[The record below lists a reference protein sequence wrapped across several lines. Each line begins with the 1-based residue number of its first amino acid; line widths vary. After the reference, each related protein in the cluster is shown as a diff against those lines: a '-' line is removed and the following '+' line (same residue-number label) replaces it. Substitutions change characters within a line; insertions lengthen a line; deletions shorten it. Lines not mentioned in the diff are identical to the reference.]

1 MRTRK
6 LIKKFYINLHDPDV
20 HVHRYLDMF
29 KHNVA
34 MIIAIVENEKLKIQQ
49 VISFWLGYFHPC
61 G

>member
-34 MIIAIVENEKLKIQQ
+34 IITLSIILVLCTIEI
-49 VISFWLGYFHPC
+49 
-61 G
+61 